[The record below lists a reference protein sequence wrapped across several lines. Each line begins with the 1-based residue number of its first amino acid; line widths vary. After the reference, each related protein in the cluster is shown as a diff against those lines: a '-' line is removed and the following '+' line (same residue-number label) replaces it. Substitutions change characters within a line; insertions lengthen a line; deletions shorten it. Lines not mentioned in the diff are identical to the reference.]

1 MRNLFCGWSERVCVT
16 PCSDS
21 VVVAHAAEEQQLT
34 LWQFS
39 GLVLSGVLLMII
51 SSSGALETL

>member
-1 MRNLFCGWSERVCVT
+1 MQIPVK
-16 PCSDS
+16 
-21 VVVAHAAEEQQLT
+21 VAQFSMTVNKQQLT